1 MAQAVKALFAVD
13 TDCAEL
19 VADILTGQ
27 RNSGSLYCLLHNCRP
42 EDVTLEVTS
51 LSLCLPVRRTGSAV
65 SRCAEVFK
73 IKLPTEEARRF
84 LFNCSTL
91 SAERVYKTYSKRAA
105 YETFQPI
112 LEVIGLA
119 GDDYSLKNAVSWG
132 RGKFVASLRKY
143 FKLTTSPH
151 WYINTFG
158 TFENHFVLVCSC
170 YYFFPVLVSTID
182 TLCHLAMLYCSKK
195 GHPLSSITTLRELGA
210 TATQSPALDRVDDF
224 YLYVCDKL
232 ARDTLESEAVDR
244 CINEFRGQLMLSDQD
259 LVHYIYLSFFQC
271 FNNQKFL
278 AYSQCTSPRNLHRT
292 MLREPVLVAN
302 IDNDF
307 KHKMATYYNKG
318 TYLSNYVLIKSIP
331 LHPMVGYGQE
341 CLRPAHA
348 KGGHSIWWGE
358 SHQVAEMLRNINVE
372 YPDISLHEE
381 FRGLMDLA
389 AITDRCSVFGNPLHY
404 ITDCAT
410 SGAIPI
416 YRSELSHK
424 HYFLAVFSDDIEMFW
439 KKTIFLPP
447 ESFCLDAQD
456 MVLTRAITYTEMHC
470 SMTSVA
476 EQIHISR
483 HEYFNP
489 KLPVFNW
496 VLDLDL
502 PLSEGSLSMDNIYS
516 LCILIRDSVLD
527 ILKLLGPVRPDHEVF
542 FFKSACVRLCDPAD
556 AGWQPPRFCTCTEKL
571 GMRVVTRFPPGVC
584 LRGSE
589 PLVHLTKILNR
600 VIQLGCKSLLN
611 LSNFQL
617 STGPFDVGIYGRGRS
632 IRLPH
637 TYKVGKCGQ
646 LERLLRLFVCHPES
660 PDKLHYLQ
668 NSLRLDRLLHHAQSQ
683 NSEGPVKTIYRV
695 EDINEDFLY
704 KHTQKQLPVK
714 HQAVISSIE
723 SILDTSLNCF
733 LLSKVWP
740 KCFGTI
746 RSYMSEDKLQQ
757 FSRVVFHPTNHC
769 IVQVKPDRGNNFK
782 CLRYNH
788 RGSSKSVR
796 VFLILHLKEETK
808 LIVTFMSQCFA
819 AKCQNN
825 KAMAHF
831 SVYVNLS

>member
-1 MAQAVKALFAVD
+1 MTRVVKALFAAD

-19 VADILTGQ
+19 LADILTGQ
-27 RNSGSLYCLLHNCRP
+27 NNSGSLYCLLHNCRP
-42 EDVTLEVTS
+42 EDVSWEVTR
-51 LSLCLPVRRTGSAV
+51 LSLCLPVRRPGGAEG
-65 SRCAEVFK
+65 RCAEVFK
-73 IKLPTEEARRF
+73 IKLPTEEAGQF
-84 LFNCSTL
+84 LFNCGSL
-91 SAERVYKTYSKRAA
+91 SAKQVYESYSKRAA

-112 LEVIGLA
+112 LEVLGLS
-119 GDDYSLKNAVSWG
+119 GDEYSIKNAVTWG

-151 WYINTFG
+151 WFINTFG
-158 TFENHFVLVCSC
+158 AFENHFVLVSSC
-170 YYFFPVLVSTID
+170 YYFFPVSVSTVD
-182 TLCHLAMLYCSKK
+182 TLCHLAMLYSSKK
-195 GHPLSSITTLRELGA
+195 GCPLSSITTLRELGA
-210 TATQSPALDRVDDF
+210 VATQSPALDRVENF

-232 ARDTLESEAVDR
+232 ARDTLECEAVDR

-278 AYSQCTSPRNLHRT
+278 AYSQCTNPCNLNTT
-292 MLREPVLVAN
+292 MLREPMLVAN
-302 IDNDF
+302 IDSDF
-307 KHKMATYYNKG
+307 KHKMATYYNKN
-318 TYLSNYVLIKSIP
+318 TYLSNYVLLRGIH
-331 LHPMVGYGQE
+331 LHPVVGYGQE
-341 CLRPAHA
+341 CLRSAHA
-348 KGGHSIWWGE
+348 TGGHSIWWGE
-358 SHQVAEMLRNINVE
+358 SHQVSDMLKTINVE
-372 YPDISLHEE
+372 YPDICLHEE

-389 AITDRCSVFGNPLHY
+389 AITDRCSIFGNPIHY
-404 ITDCAT
+404 LTDCAT

-416 YRSELSHK
+416 YRSELSHR
-424 HYFLAVFSDDIEMFW
+424 HYFLAVFSDDIEYFW

-447 ESFCLDAQD
+447 ESFCLGAQD
-456 MVLTRAITYTEMHC
+456 TMLTRAITYTEMHC
-470 SMTSVA
+470 SMSSVA
-476 EQIHISR
+476 EQIHVSR

-502 PLSEGSLSMDNIYS
+502 PISEGNLHIDSIYS
-516 LCILIRDSVLD
+516 LCLLIRESVLD
-527 ILKLLGPVRPDHEVF
+527 ILKLLGPVEPDHEVF
-542 FFKSACVRLCDPAD
+542 FFKSACINLCDPGEAS
-556 AGWQPPRFCTCTEKL
+556 WRPSTFCTCTEKL
-571 GMRVVTRFPPGVC
+571 GMRVVTRFPPGIC
-584 LRGSE
+584 LKGSE
-589 PLVHLTKILNR
+589 PLTQLTKILNR
-600 VIQLGCKSLLN
+600 VIKLGCGSLLN
-611 LSNFQL
+611 LSAFQL
-617 STGPFDVGIYGRGRS
+617 SNGPFDVGIYGRGRS

-646 LERLLRLFVCHPES
+646 LERLLKLFVCHPEAT
-660 PDKLHYLQ
+660 DKFPYLQ
-668 NSLRLDRLLHHAQSQ
+668 NSLKLNRLLHHAQSQ
-683 NSEGPVKTIYRV
+683 DPRGPLKIIYRV

-714 HQAVISSIE
+714 HEAVIPSIE
-723 SILDTSLNCF
+723 RLLDTSLNCF

-746 RSYMSEDKLQQ
+746 RSYMSEEKLQQ

-769 IVQVKPDRGNNFK
+769 IVQVRPDRGNNFK

-819 AKCQNN
+819 NKCQSN

-831 SVYVNLS
+831 SVFVDLS